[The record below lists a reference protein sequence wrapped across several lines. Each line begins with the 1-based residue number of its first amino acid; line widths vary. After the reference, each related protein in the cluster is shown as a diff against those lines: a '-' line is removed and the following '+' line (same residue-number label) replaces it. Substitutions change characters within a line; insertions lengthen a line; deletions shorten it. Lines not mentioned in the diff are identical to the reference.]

1 MEIPFEHLLLTC
13 EVIIFIS
20 IILMNLVKK
29 NADLVTLYVIESLAL
44 VGMLAGDGV
53 REGGGELIIVTLIV
67 LIIKVIFAP
76 YFFYRFLRHSRLSI
90 LTSTYLNVPF
100 TLTLL
105 LTVIFFANSALVE
118 PLKNILMKEDPLPMM
133 LVSSIIMS
141 IVILINRK
149 GTLSQIIGILSL
161 ENTVVAFGFFLGQ
174 TQTLLIEIGILFNI
188 VVWIVIATVFI
199 ELVYQQ
205 LGSVEVTG
213 LNKLKK

>member
-1 MEIPFEHLLLTC
+1 
-13 EVIIFIS
+13 
-20 IILMNLVKK
+20 
-29 NADLVTLYVIESLAL
+29 
-44 VGMLAGDGV
+44 
-53 REGGGELIIVTLIV
+53 
-67 LIIKVIFAP
+67 
-76 YFFYRFLRHSRLSI
+76 
-90 LTSTYLNVPF
+90 
-100 TLTLL
+100 
-105 LTVIFFANSALVE
+105 
-118 PLKNILMKEDPLPMM
+118 MKEDPLPMM